1 MRQRLVRRLRYLWTF
16 ELLNAVVIFPALIL
30 ALWQSFQIGGFTVY
44 TTAVV
49 CGLLLAGA
57 ACWHR
62 MYWDVIQGTRTLARL
77 GPLFRVLNFLF
88 GALVLSIPVVLL
100 LWMDAIHP
108 DDRLVG
114 TGMGVLA
121 LLEYLNYFHV
131 QLSYDN
137 RADVRYLLRHRRLKR
152 GIIARTFGW

>member
-1 MRQRLVRRLRYLWTF
+1 MRQRLVRRLRSLWTV

-30 ALWQSFQIGGFTVY
+30 ELWQSFQIGGFT
-44 TTAVV
+44 
-49 CGLLLAGA
+49 GL
-57 ACWHR
+57 
-62 MYWDVIQGTRTLARL
+62 
-77 GPLFRVLNFLF
+77 
-88 GALVLSIPVVLL
+88 
-100 LWMDAIHP
+100 HP

-114 TGMGVLA
+114 AGMGVLA

-137 RADVRYLLRHRRLKR
+137 QADVRHLLRQRRLKR

>member
-1 MRQRLVRRLRYLWTF
+1 MRERLVRRLRYLWTF
-16 ELLNAVVIFPALIL
+16 ELLNAVVIFPGLIL
-30 ALWQSFQIGGFTVY
+30 TLWQSFQIGGFTVY

-49 CGLLLAGA
+49 CGLLLVGA
-57 ACWHR
+57 AFWYR
-62 MYWDVIQGTRTLARL
+62 MYCDVLRRTRTLARFGL
-77 GPLFRVLNFLF
+77 LFRVLNSLF

-100 LWMDAIHP
+100 IWMDTMHR

-114 TGMGVLA
+114 GGMGVLA

-131 QLSYDN
+131 QPSYDN
-137 RADVRYLLRHRRLKR
+137 RADVRHLLRQRRLKR